1 MTEETAN
8 PNPNPNVYYHSHA
21 FASPNLPHQQWQHRP
36 SFRAGYQAQNPSFFP
51 PNPSY
56 ASSPPAPPPPPQP
69 QARKKT
75 VEEVDKAAT
84 NACAELKAAGENVSA
99 WKVSQAALMAL
110 EIESWSSLGFQM
122 QQVPSLNNLI
132 AVEGKVMLMAEKS
145 HYFLTI

>member
-1 MTEETAN
+1 M
-8 PNPNPNVYYHSHA
+8 
-21 FASPNLPHQQWQHRP
+21 
-36 SFRAGYQAQNPSFFP
+36 
-51 PNPSY
+51 
-56 ASSPPAPPPPPQP
+56 
-69 QARKKT
+69 
-75 VEEVDKAAT
+75 EEVDKAAT
-84 NACAELKAAGENVSA
+84 NACAELQAAGENVSA